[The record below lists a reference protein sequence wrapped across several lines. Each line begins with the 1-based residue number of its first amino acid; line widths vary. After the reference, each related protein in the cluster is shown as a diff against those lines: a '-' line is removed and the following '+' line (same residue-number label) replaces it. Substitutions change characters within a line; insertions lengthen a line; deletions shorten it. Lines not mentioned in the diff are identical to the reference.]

1 MGAQPPYGGATNSV
15 SLRGQRLLK
24 AAQSYRRSRGLAL
37 RCSLEDADIGALE
50 LTDFALG
57 AHGPELRQVAVI
69 YAALFHVSG
78 AT

>member
-1 MGAQPPYGGATNSV
+1 MGSQPPCGGAANSASV
-15 SLRGQRLLK
+15 RSQRLLHT
-24 AAQSYRRSRGLAL
+24 AQSYRRSRGSAL

-57 AHGPELRQVAVI
+57 AHGPAVRQVAVI